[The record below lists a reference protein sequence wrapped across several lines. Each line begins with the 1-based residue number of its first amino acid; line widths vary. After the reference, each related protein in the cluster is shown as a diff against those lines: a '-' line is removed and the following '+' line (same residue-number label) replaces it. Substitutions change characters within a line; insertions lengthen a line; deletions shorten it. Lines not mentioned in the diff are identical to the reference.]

1 MLLTQY
7 KLKTTSHQAN
17 LICRYKESEAAR
29 MATEISLFIYY
40 FYNILG
46 NHDNN
51 LRVAQEKE
59 STQKYKSQYTKL
71 ERLVN

>member
-1 MLLTQY
+1 
-7 KLKTTSHQAN
+7 
-17 LICRYKESEAAR
+17 

-40 FYNILG
+40 YYYNILG